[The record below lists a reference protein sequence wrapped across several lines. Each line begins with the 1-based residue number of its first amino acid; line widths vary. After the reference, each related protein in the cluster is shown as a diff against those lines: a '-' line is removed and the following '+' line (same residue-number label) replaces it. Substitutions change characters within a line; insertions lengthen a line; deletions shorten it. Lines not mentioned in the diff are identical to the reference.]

1 MSKVIKLLKTNVD
14 LSLTIA
20 CGLFMVLGLVLA
32 NLTEPGLLLFSRIA
46 FSLAILFGGW
56 TSAKE
61 GVTSLLQKGKFDA
74 NILMIIAAIG
84 ACLIGHFS
92 EGAILI
98 FIFSLSHSMESYTQG
113 KSRNAIAELLK
124 LVPETARLYKADG
137 SIVLVDS
144 QDLAVGDLVQVA
156 KGEMVPIDGLVQS
169 AEAYLNEASITGESM
184 PAYKKEGDLVMAG
197 TLNQGESFDLVV
209 SAVKQDTM
217 MAKIIALVDQA
228 QNNPSERE
236 TTISKIEGV
245 FVKTVLCLVPLFILA
260 SHFLFSWEWSTA
272 FYRGMVLL
280 TVASPCALVASAS
293 PAKLAAISRAAKQ
306 GMILRGGNVFDIANS
321 IDTVVFDKTGTLTMA
336 LPSLTRAYYRSSQ
349 EEALVNRVVKS
360 VEQTSNHPIAEA
372 FLREF
377 EEVDLLELDKIE
389 DITGKG
395 FIAHYQGEVWR
406 IGNRKLLAEDL
417 QNRQMTDYEK
427 AHVETCEKEG
437 ATVVF
442 VSRDHELLAFFAIT
456 DPIKAESR
464 ETIDS
469 LHEDQLE
476 AMMLTGDAVRNSQYV
491 GRSLGLNKV
500 YANLMPGGKSV
511 IIENLQAEGRSVLM
525 VGDGINDAPA
535 LAVADLAIAMGNG
548 TDVAIEAADIVLV
561 KNNLNRLPYFL
572 AMSKQVDRIIKENM
586 VISLSVILL
595 LVLVNV
601 LQLINLPLAVVAH
614 EGSTILV
621 ILNGLRM
628 LTFGEKFKTEG
639 KAASNEEE
647 DSILMVE
654 YAPGINS

>member
-1 MSKVIKLLKTNVD
+1 MSKLLKLLKKNLD

-20 CGLFMVLGLVLA
+20 CGLFMVLGLVLD
-32 NLTEPGLLLFSRIA
+32 NLDEPGLLLFSRLA
-46 FSLAILFGGW
+46 FSLAILLGGW
-56 TSAKE
+56 MSAKE
-61 GVTSLLQKGKFDA
+61 GVSSFHQKRKLDA
-74 NILMIIAAIG
+74 NILMIVAAVG

-98 FIFSLSHSMESYTQG
+98 FIFSLSHSMEAYTQG

-124 LVPETARLYKADG
+124 LVPETARCYKADG
-137 SIVLVDS
+137 SIVLVNS

-156 KGEMVPIDGLVQS
+156 KGEMVPIDGRVNS

-184 PAYKKEGDLVMAG
+184 PVYKKEGDLVMAG
-197 TLNQGESFDLVV
+197 TLNQGEAFDLVV

-228 QNNPSERE
+228 QNNLTERE
-236 TTISKIEGV
+236 TGIAKIEGV
-245 FVKTVLCLVPLFILA
+245 FVKTVLCLVPLFILT
-260 SHFLFSWEWSTA
+260 SHFIFLWNWSTA

-306 GMILRGGNVFDIANS
+306 GMILRGGHVFDLANS

-336 LPSLTRAYYRSSQ
+336 LPSLTRAYYRSR
-349 EEALVNRVVKS
+349 EEEILINRVVKS

-377 EEVDLLELDKIE
+377 EKVDLLELDKIE

-395 FIAHYQGEVWR
+395 FVAHYQGEVWR
-406 IGNRKLLAEDL
+406 IGNRKLLAEDP
-417 QNRQMTDYEK
+417 QNGQVTDFEK
-427 AHVETCEKEG
+427 AHIEACEKEG

-456 DPIKAESR
+456 DPIKSESR
-464 ETIDS
+464 ETIDR
-469 LHEDQLE
+469 LHEAQLE

-548 TDVAIEAADIVLV
+548 TDVAIEAADVVLV
-561 KNNLNRLPYFL
+561 KNNLDRLPYLL
-572 AMSKQVDRIIKENM
+572 AMSRQVNRIVKQNL
-586 VISLSVILL
+586 VISLSVIVA

-601 LQLINLPLAVVAH
+601 LQIINLPLAVVAH

-628 LTFGEKFKTEG
+628 LTFGKKFKSDNKSE
-639 KAASNEEE
+639 KEVVDDQLLS
-647 DSILMVE
+647 VE
-654 YAPGINS
+654 YAPIME